1 MGRSARLS
9 PSDARGPRLALH
21 EEEKEV
27 DFRLA
32 PTKSLPATRDAL
44 DRKLQASLFIL
55 MFWCVP
61 QLLHAQTPAAA
72 GAAPSQ
78 PEASA
83 PAAPDW
89 AQPGSPTHKQ
99 IPPPQ
104 EFHRPTI
111 TFNTPIGM
119 FTGQSDIGGPLVP
132 ARATYDAGAK
142 QYTIDSAGYNIWY
155 QRDEFRYLW
164 TKMSGDVSLS
174 ADVTLPN
181 PNGFADHFAALVIR
195 ESLDDDSRGIW
206 AGVHST
212 GNVHLAQRPT
222 TGAMAFNPVAIRL
235 SGNLAKVQ
243 PKRIGIEKRGDLI
256 ALFISV
262 AGEPMHQFGPPVTM
276 HFDGPFYVGIG
287 FASHM
292 PTTLDT
298 AVFTNVSLKNAADK
312 LD

>member
-1 MGRSARLS
+1 M
-9 PSDARGPRLALH
+9 
-21 EEEKEV
+21 
-27 DFRLA
+27 
-32 PTKSLPATRDAL
+32 
-44 DRKLQASLFIL
+44 I
-55 MFWCVP
+55 WCVP
-61 QLLHAQTPAAA
+61 QLLHAQTPGAA
-72 GAAPSQ
+72 GAAPAH

-83 PAAPDW
+83 QAPPDW

-104 EFHRPTI
+104 GFHRPTV
-111 TFNTPIGM
+111 TFNTPIGF

-132 ARATYDAGAK
+132 AKASYDAGAK
-142 QYTIDSAGYNIWY
+142 QYTINSAGYNIWY

-164 TKMSGDVSLS
+164 IKMSGDVSLS
-174 ADVTLPN
+174 ADVTLD
-181 PNGFADHFAALVIR
+181 PNGFADHFAALMIR

-235 SGNLAKVQ
+235 SGALEKVQ
-243 PKRIGIEKRGDLI
+243 PKRIGIEKRGDLV

-276 HFDGPFYVGIG
+276 HFNGPFYVGLG

-298 AVFTNVSLKNAADK
+298 AVFTNVSLKSTADK

>member
-1 MGRSARLS
+1 M
-9 PSDARGPRLALH
+9 
-21 EEEKEV
+21 E
-27 DFRLA
+27 FRLP
-32 PTKSLPATRDAL
+32 PTKSLPATRSPFNPT
-44 DRKLQASLFIL
+44 LQASLLLL
-55 MFWCVP
+55 MFYCVP
-61 QLLHAQTPAAA
+61 PLLHAQTTAAS
-72 GAAPSQ
+72 GPAPSQ
-78 PEASA
+78 PQPSA
-83 PAAPDW
+83 PVAPDW
-89 AQPGSPTHKQ
+89 ALPSSPTHKQ
-99 IPPPQ
+99 IPPP
-104 EFHRPTI
+104 EGFHRPTV
-111 TFNTPIGM
+111 TFNTPIGI

-132 ARATYDAGAK
+132 ATASYDAGAK
-142 QYTIDSAGYNIWY
+142 QYTIHSAGYNIWY

-181 PNGFADHFAALVIR
+181 PDGLPDHFAALVIR

-212 GNVHLAQRPT
+212 GNVHLAQRAT
-222 TGAMAFNPVAIRL
+222 TGAMTHNPVAIRL
-235 SGNLAKVQ
+235 SGDLTKVQ
-243 PKRIGIEKRGDLI
+243 PKRIGLEKRGDLV

-287 FASHM
+287 FASHQ

-298 AVFTNVSLKNAADK
+298 AVFTNVDLKNAADK